1 MIGGRGA
8 GGGDDSIKKICG
20 GTIGGWSWGA
30 CRENWGKSGMK
41 MALSGCGVG
50 GRRGR
55 RRFWGI
61 EASSRIKSV
70 SLGSLLWLGERMTT
84 DTESVDERDL
94 GLQPLDALMVARG
107 VDNHALVAASP
118 TQLTHK
124 QVQRA
129 RKGRRLTKNMQA
141 KVLDAWLRV
150 AGGQEKV
157 ADLFN
162 YRGL

>member
-1 MIGGRGA
+1 MMGGGGRSRQYKENLWWDNRRVELRVGLRQSREIEYKNGA
-8 GGGDDSIKKICG
+8 EWV
-20 GTIGGWSWGA
+20 WS
-30 CRENWGKSGMK
+30 
-41 MALSGCGVG
+41 
-50 GRRGR
+50 GRPT
-55 RRFWGI
+55 WASAPPLGI
-61 EASSRIKSV
+61 EGPSRIKSV
-70 SLGSLLWLGERMTT
+70 SLVSLLWLGERMTT